1 MISVQ
6 GLRKSFG
13 RIEVLKGVDLTI
25 PRGKITALVGP
36 NASGKTTLIKT
47 ILGLSHPDGGRI
59 VVGDHTLNGDWRYR
73 SKIGYMPQ
81 IPPLPENL
89 AAGELFQMLKELRKT
104 GVGPDLELVELL
116 GLEGKLDVP
125 LRTLS
130 GGTRQKVNAV
140 MAFMFDPE
148 LLILDEPTAGLDPLA
163 SRLLKERILRD
174 RSAGKTFLVT
184 SHVLSELQELADFVV
199 FLLEGQVR
207 FSGPAEELLLLTG
220 EDGLEGAVAALMRG
234 RAEP

>member
-1 MISVQ
+1 MISIH

-13 RIEVLKGVDLTI
+13 KLEVLKGVDLTI

-36 NASGKTTLIKT
+36 NGSGKTTLIKT
-47 ILGLSHPDGGRI
+47 ILGLSRPDGGRI

-73 SKIGYMPQ
+73 RRLGYMPQ

-89 AAGELFQMLKELRKT
+89 AAGELFQMLRDLRAAD
-104 GVGPDLELVELL
+104 VGPDPELVAAF
-116 GLEGKLDVP
+116 GLEGQLESP

-140 MAFMFDPE
+140 MAFMFNPDI
-148 LLILDEPTAGLDPLA
+148 LILDEPTAGLDPLA
-163 SRLLKERILRD
+163 SRYLKERILRD
-174 RSAGKTFLVT
+174 RSAGKTFLIT

-199 FLLEGQVR
+199 FLLEGQLR
-207 FSGPAEELLLLTG
+207 FSGTAGELLSLTG
-220 EDGLEGAVAALMRG
+220 EERLEGAVAELMQR
-234 RAEP
+234 RDEE